1 VFLDIST
8 VFSVRSSANPLQ
20 LLTISQV
27 RRFIQKGRAMQYRD
41 LKQLRGELVQLIEKQ
56 IETLAKETCDSLT
69 DTELRK
75 YDDRKKR
82 IDKLYDALHDL
93 DPAA

>member
-1 VFLDIST
+1 M
-8 VFSVRSSANPLQ
+8 
-20 LLTISQV
+20 
-27 RRFIQKGRAMQYRD
+27 RFRD

-69 DTELRK
+69 ETELRE

-82 IDKLYDALHDL
+82 IDELYETLHTL
-93 DPAA
+93 DSAA